1 MRTQKPGIQ
10 KQFQT
15 LNISLC
21 REDAKKR
28 AKELSEMRGGGGT
41 SSSHRVLPEIQHL
54 LPKVKEEESG
64 PTEEVSD
71 FGSHTVSITH
81 LGGVDKEEEAEEGEE
96 KGETAAAA
104 ESKKIQR
111 MANRIM
117 QKRLLRNKA
126 FL

>member
-1 MRTQKPGIQ
+1 
-10 KQFQT
+10 
-15 LNISLC
+15 
-21 REDAKKR
+21 
-28 AKELSEMRGGGGT
+28 MRGGGGT

-54 LPKVKEEESG
+54 LPKVKEDEEEESG

-81 LGGVDKEEEAEEGEE
+81 LGGADKEEEAEEGEE
-96 KGETAAAA
+96 EGETAAAA